1 MAGPEASS
9 FKMLLTLGLAGM
21 ISGSAIV
28 GVYQI
33 TAPRIERNRAE
44 ALARAVYEVLPG
56 AVSKE
61 AWVPGTDGLVRP
73 DVEPKPG
80 DEAVYAGFDADGKQI
95 GFAIPAEGSG
105 FQDTIMLIYGI
116 DPDRR
121 RIVGM
126 RVLESR
132 ETPGLGDK
140 IIKDAHFV
148 AEFDDLAVDPA
159 IVALP
164 KGTTTNQYE
173 IDAISGATISSKAI
187 VNILNKSNERWLPLL
202 PTEGG

>member
-1 MAGPEASS
+1 VAAEVSS

-21 ISGSAIV
+21 ISGGVLV
-28 GVYQI
+28 GIYEA

-44 ALARAVYEVLPG
+44 ALERAIYEVLPG

-61 AWVPGTDGLVRP
+61 AWVADGDGLKRP
-73 DVEPKPG
+73 EVEPKPG
-80 DEAVYAGFDADGKQI
+80 ADAVYAGYDADGNRL
-95 GFAIPAEGSG
+95 GFAIPAAGAG
-105 FQDTIMLIYGI
+105 FQDTIALIYGI
-116 DPDRR
+116 DPARR

-140 IIKDAHFV
+140 IIKDDHFV
-148 AEFDDLAVDPA
+148 AEFDDLAVDPE

-164 KGTTTNQYE
+164 KGTTTGEHE
-173 IDAISGATISSKAI
+173 IDAISGATISSVAI
-187 VNILNKSNERWLPLL
+187 CNILNESNSRWLGRL
-202 PTEGG
+202 PTGEQ